1 MTSFIGA
8 LRDTLL
14 FFLFPFTL
22 PLLLLACYK
31 QPTYVGGPLLAY
43 FAHCA
48 FWNHERRN
56 GAPWESFSKHFFLLK
71 TMRES
76 LKLRLH
82 VPSSLKKGGAAV
94 KEPDAAFV
102 FAIHPH
108 GVGSDFRAVA
118 DGMFYD
124 ELGIKSWRTLAA
136 SILFRLPLIREICL
150 WTHCVDASRSVAERV
165 MKKGHS
171 IMVLPGGEREQ
182 LMTEHGKEVV
192 YLKKRFGFVK
202 LAKKFGRPLVPVYV
216 FGSNDLYKTS
226 RFMYG
231 LRLWMV
237 ETLGICIPIFWGKYG
252 LLSPFD
258 VPQEIVFG
266 EPMEVGEAVADPPK
280 EVVAELHAKYIASL
294 TKLFDDNKAKFGVG
308 DRKLVVA

>member
-1 MTSFIGA
+1 MGFVGA

-22 PLLLLACYK
+22 PLLLAACYAY
-31 QPTYVGGPLLAY
+31 PTYVAPPLIAY
-43 FAHCA
+43 FAHCL
-48 FWNHERRN
+48 FWSHEKRN
-56 GAPWESFSKHFFLLK
+56 GAPFDAFSKNFFLFK
-71 TMRES
+71 KMRKS
-76 LKLRLH
+76 LQLRLH
-82 VPSSLKKGGAAV
+82 VPPSLKKGGSRFAKDA
-94 KEPDAAFV
+94 DAAFV
-102 FAIHPH
+102 FGIHPH

-150 WTHCVDASRSVAERV
+150 WTHCVDASRPVAERV

-182 LMTEHGKEVV
+182 LLTEHGKEVV
-192 YLKKRFGFVK
+192 FLKKRFGFVK

-216 FGSNDLYKTS
+216 FGSNDLYQTS

-237 ETLGICIPIFWGKYG
+237 KNLGVCVPLFWGKYG

-258 VPQEIVFG
+258 VPQEMVFG
-266 EPMEVGEAVADPPK
+266 EPVDVGEAVK
-280 EVVAELHAKYIASL
+280 EPSKEAVAELHAKYVTAL
-294 TKLFDDNKAKFGVG
+294 TKLFDENKAKFGVG
-308 DRKLVVA
+308 KRTLVVV